1 MRYPEIY
8 CRAENEADTAVRRA
22 RAGIL
27 SGVMTLLMTND
38 HTALWAKH
46 IARTA
51 TTSVWWRAH
60 HETLQALRAL
70 SGERGG
76 GPDVCTFDE
85 RDDAAHIYVG
95 VDAVAASV
103 AMDRLYERFPVL
115 YEGRSMEEITG
126 CEEAYGELLAA
137 EEGYGRRRFGGEPV
151 LLTLRKSKERS
162 TRK

>member
-1 MRYPEIY
+1 MRQPEIY
-8 CRAENEADTAVRRA
+8 CRAENEADVAVRRA
-22 RAGIL
+22 RAGVM

-70 SGERGG
+70 SGEREG
-76 GPDVCTFDE
+76 GPEVRPFDE
-85 RDDAAHIYVG
+85 RDDDAHVYVG

-103 AMDRLYERFPVL
+103 AMDRLYERFPAL
-115 YEGRSMEEITG
+115 YEGRSIEEISG
-126 CEEAYGELLAA
+126 CQEAYDELVAV
-137 EEGYGRRRFGGEPV
+137 EEEYGRRLFGGEPV
-151 LLTLRKSKERS
+151 LLTLRKSRERS
-162 TRK
+162 TPK